1 MSMQRRE
8 IDLVELWCRERT
20 PENGW
25 KHHPVIPQITGRHI
39 DLIADADGIKTPIA
53 RLRYFGSPRGEGS
66 WVLHWRDAE
75 GTFQIYRNLPA
86 ADAVSE
92 ILDFLASDPDP
103 LFWA

>member
-1 MSMQRRE
+1 MEASPGR
-8 IDLVELWCRERT
+8 
-20 PENGW
+20 
-25 KHHPVIPQITGRHI
+25 PQITGRHI

-86 ADAVSE
+86 ADAVSAVSYTH
-92 ILDFLASDPDP
+92 LDVYKRQTI
-103 LFWA
+103 WVV